1 VAGRARGGRQLGNH
15 IRHTLDC
22 WIV

>member
-1 VAGRARGGRQLGNH
+1 VAGRVRCGRQLGNH
-15 IRHTLDC
+15 ILDTLDC